1 MSNVLNVSDEE
12 VASLAQSIL
21 IRYGIDFTCYEPNS
35 LKRRIIRLLHVCGLN
50 SIHELWLRILSERPF
65 INDFINEISVGM
77 TSMFRDP
84 VFWKHMK
91 QTLIRYKGDSSGLS
105 IWHAGCSTG
114 EEVYSL
120 GIVLDEVGL
129 LPRTTAVA
137 SDISQSALEE
147 AKKGVYHKIKMIEN
161 EKNFREYNPFVQ
173 FAKYYHAMDGKHVK
187 MHDRLVQHVAFQCHN
202 LISDNFEK
210 KYDFILCRNVM
221 IYFDSGAK
229 QALLQKFYD
238 SLNPGGYFIIGF
250 YDTML
255 PMIEKKLFTLVDSEA
270 KIFQKLT

>member
-1 MSNVLNVSDEE
+1 MNNTVNATDEE

-35 LKRRIIRLLHVCGLN
+35 LKRRIIRILHVCGLN
-50 SIHELWLRILSERPF
+50 SIHELWLRILHERTF
-65 INDFINEISVGM
+65 INEFINEISVGM

-84 VFWKHMK
+84 GFWKNLK
-91 QTLIRYKGDSSGLS
+91 QTLIRYKGNTSGLS

-120 GIVLDEVGL
+120 GILLEEVGHL
-129 LPRTTAVA
+129 ARTTAMA
-137 SDISQSALEE
+137 TDISQNAVEE

-161 EKNFREYNPFVQ
+161 EKNFKEYNPFAP
-173 FAKYYHAMDGKHVK
+173 FANYYQPIDGKHVK
-187 MHDRLVQHVAFQCHN
+187 MHDRLIQHVTFQCHN
-202 LISDNFEK
+202 LISDKFDD
-210 KYDFILCRNVM
+210 KYDIILCRNVM
-221 IYFDSGAK
+221 IYFDTAAK
-229 QALLQKFYD
+229 KALLRKFHD

-255 PMIEKKLFTLVDSEA
+255 PMIEEKLFTLVDAEA
-270 KIFQKLT
+270 KIFQKAN